1 MLNDLKIVLDSSADL
16 KALDGADISVAPLKI
31 ITANREFID
40 NDELDVGEMSDFLKG
55 YSGKSSTA
63 CPSPGDWISNFDDK
77 KFVFCITITSGLSGS
92 YNSAC
97 IAKSDY
103 EQLYPGRRVYVV
115 DTLSVGGEMQ
125 LMAEKILELAKEG
138 MEFDDIATAIE
149 EYKKHTG
156 LLFMLE
162 SMRNLAN
169 NGRVNPIVAK
179 AVGLLGIR
187 IVGKASDKGELE
199 VLEKCRG
206 EKKTLSEIA
215 SLMIKMGY
223 SGGKV
228 RLGHS
233 DNDSA
238 AAELKK
244 QIESAFPKA
253 DIKTYSCRGL
263 CTFYA
268 EKGGMI
274 LGFER

>member
-16 KALDGADISVAPLKI
+16 KALDGADLSVAPLKI
-31 ITANREFID
+31 ITANREFVD
-40 NDELDVGEMSDFLKG
+40 NEELDVSEMAEYLKS

-77 KFVFCITITSGLSGS
+77 KYVFCITITSGLSGS
-92 YNSAC
+92 YNAAC

-125 LMAEKILELAKEG
+125 LMAEKILELANAG
-138 MEFDDIATAIE
+138 MEFDDIAAAVE

-156 LLFMLE
+156 LIFMLE

-206 EKKTLSEIA
+206 EKKAISEIVETM
-215 SLMIKMGY
+215 LKMGY

-233 DNDSA
+233 FNEA
-238 AAELKK
+238 AAAQLAE
-244 QIESAFPKA
+244 QIRASYPEA
-253 DIKTYSCRGL
+253 DINIFSCRGL